1 MSLVDVS
8 ARHADVQ
15 RLEESEEPPGS
26 TGWPSR
32 PPAPRPTQTFT
43 QESEANHIQDVPVVT
58 ESERIRQARA
68 LGVSDGQIEVWMRS
82 GILHLIPVDEEGM
95 LTSIGTTKHAEGEC
109 QPCIFWFR
117 GECNRGLKCDH
128 CHLVHPGQKRKRIR
142 PSKATR
148 LWRRRHEQ
156 VAGVDDLFDEVDL
169 AELTPPHDESG
180 TSLNQSRDE
189 VDATW
194 VGPEQ
199 PGRAAPSVA
208 QVGAWPSYMFEDAG
222 DPGPAVCFETVE
234 WSELGP
240 RTSLPAVAG
249 NAAGSAEAMDSRT
262 VSARNPSA
270 PSADPMP
277 PRLGTPPL
285 LSFLHRGSD
294 KSGDASGVGFC
305 EETSA
310 DQLAATY
317 FSL

>member
-1 MSLVDVS
+1 MLCATQV
-8 ARHADVQ
+8 
-15 RLEESEEPPGS
+15 
-26 TGWPSR
+26 
-32 PPAPRPTQTFT
+32 APRLPWWCWL
-43 QESEANHIQDVPVVT
+43 P
-58 ESERIRQARA
+58 ARA
-68 LGVSDGQIEVWMRS
+68 TRATTNKHTHHAPPLSPCSRAPRFCGEPGRPRS
-82 GILHLIPVDEEGM
+82 PR
-95 LTSIGTTKHAEGEC
+95 
-109 QPCIFWFR
+109 FR

-249 NAAGSAEAMDSRT
+249 NAAGSAEAMDRH
-262 VSARNPSA
+262 VAG
-270 PSADPMP
+270 P
-277 PRLGTPPL
+277 P
-285 LSFLHRGSD
+285 
-294 KSGDASGVGFC
+294 ASGPPPPNY
-305 EETSA
+305 
-310 DQLAATY
+310 LAAPIAYAT
-317 FSL
+317 LH